1 MLTDNIEN
9 VCKEF
14 DERLSRANSLLG
26 GLHEKSSEWKNAFDE
41 RAKILDS
48 VDKDMRDF
56 FFQNSGFINVK
67 NGRKISNMVYD
78 AATLES
84 GEKEFSFLLYEWYS
98 QYEELLM
105 QSFKFGWFAKG
116 HGMQVTKARIIP
128 QNVLDDFDRR
138 LSNGENYNKVT
149 KEFEDFLYE
158 NSRFQLKACVDSP
171 ASKRSVGGGRKRT
184 NLLDKLIISPYNIFS
199 GEGGENCGTN
209 KNIKD
214 KDLCGRRTVEEIL
227 GVDKRLSGC

>member
-14 DERLSRANSLLG
+14 DERLSRANSLLD

-158 NSRFQLKACVDSP
+158 NSRFQGLSYGWDLHHLVINRAYEDVFNFLDRRELCTLDNTYESLVLNALKMSE
-171 ASKRSVGGGRKRT
+171 
-184 NLLDKLIISPYNIFS
+184 LIKIRVY
-199 GEGGENCGTN
+199 
-209 KNIKD
+209 
-214 KDLCGRRTVEEIL
+214 
-227 GVDKRLSGC
+227 

>member
-14 DERLSRANSLLG
+14 DERLSRANSLLD

-158 NSRFQLKACVDSP
+158 NSRFQDLSYGWDLHYLVINRAYEDVF
-171 ASKRSVGGGRKRT
+171 
-184 NLLDKLIISPYNIFS
+184 NFLDRRELCTLYNTYESLVLNALNMSELIKIRVY
-199 GEGGENCGTN
+199 
-209 KNIKD
+209 
-214 KDLCGRRTVEEIL
+214 
-227 GVDKRLSGC
+227 

>member
-14 DERLSRANSLLG
+14 DERLSRANSLLD

-158 NSRFQLKACVDSP
+158 NSRFQGLSYGWDLHYLVINRAYEDVFNFLDRRELCTLYNTYESLVLNALKMSE
-171 ASKRSVGGGRKRT
+171 
-184 NLLDKLIISPYNIFS
+184 LIKIRVY
-199 GEGGENCGTN
+199 
-209 KNIKD
+209 
-214 KDLCGRRTVEEIL
+214 
-227 GVDKRLSGC
+227 

>member
-14 DERLSRANSLLG
+14 DEMLSRANSLLD

-56 FFQNSGFINVK
+56 FFQNSGFIDVK

-84 GEKEFSFLLYEWYS
+84 GEKEFSFRLYDWYS

-105 QSFKFGWFAKG
+105 QSFKFGRFAKG
-116 HGMQVTKARIIP
+116 HGIQVTKARVIP
-128 QNVLDDFDRR
+128 QNVLDDFDLR
-138 LSNGENYNKVT
+138 LSKGENYNKVT

-158 NSRFQLKACVDSP
+158 NSRFQYLSYGWELHYLVINRAYDDVFNFLDRRELCTLYNTYESLVLNALKMAE
-171 ASKRSVGGGRKRT
+171 
-184 NLLDKLIISPYNIFS
+184 LIKIRVY
-199 GEGGENCGTN
+199 
-209 KNIKD
+209 
-214 KDLCGRRTVEEIL
+214 
-227 GVDKRLSGC
+227 